1 MGRTGRSMAAELA
14 WPQIVSSSS
23 GIRKLEQ
30 GVHVGLFQELRRKCR
45 TFSGTVARVF
55 INSDSARWESFE
67 INRPFFT
74 YSGNLHCC
82 PPPGWDS
89 AGAAGAS
96 PNRLEVVPGAGSG
109 PAEAGGC
116 VDGTGA
122 GVEVGDFAFRL
133 SSALRFASSWAA
145 LAAASISALA
155 WASVLPTR

>member
-74 YSGNLHCC
+74 YSGNLHRVQA
-82 PPPGWDS
+82 PANKNNNKAPQGAVEDS
-89 AGAAGAS
+89 FTPLSRDHGHNAS
-96 PNRLEVVPGAGSG
+96 NNPSTRRSSYN
-109 PAEAGGC
+109 
-116 VDGTGA
+116 TG
-122 GVEVGDFAFRL
+122 
-133 SSALRFASSWAA
+133 
-145 LAAASISALA
+145 
-155 WASVLPTR
+155 